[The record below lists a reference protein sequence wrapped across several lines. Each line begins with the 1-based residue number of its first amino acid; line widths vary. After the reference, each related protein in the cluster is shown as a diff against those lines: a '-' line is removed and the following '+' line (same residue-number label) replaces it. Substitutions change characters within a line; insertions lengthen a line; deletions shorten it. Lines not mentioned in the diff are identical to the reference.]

1 MSVFNA
7 GSCNRDAYFMLKLLT
22 LALKEEIKIN
32 CTKAA
37 EIKTSNLYILKA
49 IVDQARCFDNQKRL
63 NTIFKTVVE
72 KVIINVFFFIYFKT
86 LQNINYLMFCA
97 LLFEI

>member
-7 GSCNRDAYFMLKLLT
+7 GSNSRDAYFMLKLLT

-63 NTIFKTVVE
+63 NTIFRTVVE
-72 KVIINVFFFIYFKT
+72 KVCYSFNLSNKHNFKKCSH
-86 LQNINYLMFCA
+86 LIKK
-97 LLFEI
+97 

>member
-1 MSVFNA
+1 MSIFNA
-7 GSCNRDAYFMLKLLT
+7 GSSSRDAYLMLKLLT

-32 CTKAA
+32 CNKAA

-63 NTIFKTVVE
+63 NTIFKAVVE
-72 KVIINVFFFIYFKT
+72 KVY
-86 LQNINYLMFCA
+86 YL
-97 LLFEI
+97 IG

>member
-1 MSVFNA
+1 MSIFNA
-7 GSCNRDAYFMLKLLT
+7 GSNSRDAYFMLKLLT
-22 LALKEEIKIN
+22 MALKEEIKIN
-32 CTKAA
+32 CTKAT

-72 KVIINVFFFIYFKT
+72 KVCNLDKTIN
-86 LQNINYLMFCA
+86 NINMF
-97 LLFEI
+97 

>member
-1 MSVFNA
+1 MSIFNA
-7 GSCNRDAYFMLKLLT
+7 GSNSRDAYFMLKLLT
-22 LALKEEIKIN
+22 MALKEEIKIN
-32 CTKAA
+32 CTKAT

-72 KVIINVFFFIYFKT
+72 KVCNLDKT
-86 LQNINYLMFCA
+86 ILNINIIF
-97 LLFEI
+97 

>member
-7 GSCNRDAYFMLKLLT
+7 GSSSRDAYCMLKLLT

-32 CTKAA
+32 CTKAS
-37 EIKTSNLYILKA
+37 EIKTSNLYVLKA
-49 IVDQARCFDNQKRL
+49 IVDQARSFDNQKRL

-72 KVIINVFFFIYFKT
+72 KVC
-86 LQNINYLMFCA
+86 YLV
-97 LLFEI
+97 